1 LVILYFLQGYSY
13 KHLKRLVELYLK
25 PGSEQLEIEIFSL
38 PFDGTLNASNR
49 WVKLSTIIPWNEFES
64 EYASHFSKGKGAPSL
79 SFRVAL
85 GSLIIKERLK
95 LSDVETVQNIE
106 ESPYLQYFLGFKEF
120 LMKPPFDS
128 SMLTHFRKRIT
139 PEMLSQINDKIVEST
154 LQKSKT
160 DDSSN
165 DDSDGGTMV
174 IDATCTPADVRYPT
188 DLSLLNECREHSEL
202 IIDTL
207 WKQSSHKKLK
217 PRTYRKIAR
226 KNFLKSARSKRLSTS
241 MRRKFLRKQLNYL
254 ERNIRSINAL
264 GNIATLSAKEYHRLL
279 VLTEVH
285 RQQSELFYE
294 KKRSIANRI
303 VNAAQPHIRPI
314 VRGKVGKPTEF
325 GAKISASLVNG
336 FVHLDRISF
345 DSYNE
350 SEDLP
355 LQLEQ
360 YKKRY
365 GKYPKRVLADQIY
378 RTRKNRALCKKL
390 GISLSGKP
398 LGRPPKDGFSAEEK
412 AQWKKDECDRV
423 PIEGKFGQLK
433 RRFSLGRVMAKLAH
447 NSEIT
452 IRIAFLVTNLE
463 KILFALLAM
472 LQKWIKILFAI
483 LIHFE
488 NKPVIQ

>member
-1 LVILYFLQGYSY
+1 M
-13 KHLKRLVELYLK
+13 YLK
-25 PGSEQLEIEIFSL
+25 PGSEQLEIEAFSL
-38 PFDGTLNASNR
+38 PFGGTLNPSNR
-49 WVKLSTIIPWNEFES
+49 WVKLSQIIPWYDFES
-64 EYASHFSKGKGAPSL
+64 EYASHFSKSKGAPSL

-128 SMLTHFRKRIT
+128 SMLTYFRKRIT
-139 PEMLSQINDKIVEST
+139 PEMLSQINDKIVRST
-154 LQKSKT
+154 LNNSKN
-160 DDSSN
+160 DDNSD
-165 DDSDGGTMV
+165 DDSDSGTMI

-188 DLSLLNECREHSEL
+188 DLSLLNECREHSEQ
-202 IIDTL
+202 IIDIL
-207 WKQSSHKKLK
+207 WKQRSHQGLK
-217 PRTYRKIAR
+217 PRTYRRVAR
-226 KNFLKSARSKRLSTS
+226 KNFLKSARSKRLSVS
-241 MRRKFLRKQLNYL
+241 ARRKFLRKQLNYL
-254 ERNIRSINAL
+254 GRNIKSINAL
-264 GNIATLSAKEYHRLL
+264 GNITTLSSKEYHRLL
-279 VLTEVH
+279 VLTEVY

-294 KKRSIANRI
+294 KKRSITDRI

-336 FVHLDRISF
+336 FVYLDRISF
-345 DSYNE
+345 NSYNE

-355 LQLEQ
+355 LQLEE

-365 GKYPKRVLADQIY
+365 GKYPQRVLADQIY

-398 LGRPPKDGFSAEEK
+398 LGRPPKNGFSTEEK
-412 AQWKKDECDRV
+412 AQWKLDECDRV

-447 NSEIT
+447 TSEIT
-452 IRIAFLVTNLE
+452 IRIAFLVANLE
-463 KILFALLAM
+463 KILFPIFL
-472 LQKWIKILFAI
+472 ILKKRVKYYFI
-483 LIHFE
+483 TLTICENCVLI
-488 NKPVIQ
+488 Q